1 MTESG
6 CDREQLRDY
15 ALDEL
20 TGAARVATERHI
32 AECQQCEAELARLQ
46 LTTAALRVLPD
57 QEIPQRIAFVSDK
70 VFEPSP
76 LAQFLSAFWN
86 SGARLGF
93 VSACI
98 LAAALFANA
107 WRRPIEIRTETKT
120 VLPADFS
127 QQIDARV
134 NKAVS
139 DAVARAHKDDTRVL
153 KATIES
159 ADRKSE
165 QRRRALL
172 VAMSE
177 EMNTLQKR
185 LGVYTEYAM
194 AAPERPASGGASQ

>member
-6 CDREQLRDY
+6 CGREQLRDY
-15 ALDEL
+15 AFDEL
-20 TGAARVATERHI
+20 AGAPRSAMERHV
-32 AECQQCEAELARLQ
+32 AECPKCAAELAQLQ

-57 QEIPQRIAFVSDK
+57 REIPQRIAFVSDK

-76 LAQFLSAFWN
+76 VARFFSPFWN
-86 SGARLGF
+86 SGARLGL
-93 VSACI
+93 VSACVI
-98 LAAALFANA
+98 AAALFANA
-107 WRRPIEIRTETKT
+107 WRRPVEIRTETKT
-120 VLPADFS
+120 VVPADFS
-127 QQIDARV
+127 KEIDARI

-139 DAVARAHKDDTRVL
+139 AAVARVHEEDAQVL
-153 KATIES
+153 KAAIES

-165 QRRRALL
+165 QRRRALM

-194 AAPERPASGGASQ
+194 GATERPAGGGASQ

>member
-15 ALDEL
+15 AFDEL
-20 TGAARVATERHI
+20 AGAARAAMEGHI
-32 AECQQCEAELARLQ
+32 AGCAECAAELAQLE

-76 LAQFLSAFWN
+76 VARFFSAFWN

-93 VSACI
+93 VSACM
-98 LAAALFANA
+98 LAAALFANV

-120 VLPADFS
+120 MVPANFS

-139 DAVARAHKDDTRVL
+139 DAVARVHEEDARVL
-153 KATIES
+153 KAAIES
-159 ADRKSE
+159 ADHKSE
-165 QRRRALL
+165 QRRRALM